1 MVARVGVE
9 LGTSGTCW
17 HHLKTIM
24 HPRTIELSDRLESP
38 IMHQDPKPQRI
49 LVAGGSGFIGKRL
62 IAKLTKSSSSDEII
76 CLTRKPE
83 SLHGVLGDS
92 VKVLKG
98 DVSIQSEIEQA
109 LQGVDVAFYLVH
121 AMEGDSKRWKKFAE
135 RDRLAAKNF
144 TRAASHCGVKRII
157 YLGGLSHGSDDELS
171 EHMRSRK
178 EVGEILSSGS
188 AQVTIFR
195 AAVILGQGGGS
206 FQMLQYLVER
216 LPVMICPKW
225 VLTKCQPISVDDVVT
240 YLAKA
245 AQIEETAGRTYE
257 IGGPDVLTYFEMMD
271 RYAKLMNKKIRI
283 LIIPFL
289 TPRLS
294 SYWVDLVTPVP
305 ASLAR
310 PLIDSLKH
318 DATVR
323 DHSITNVI
331 PIRTKSFEQSAVT
344 EAMTEKSLVRQNPAN
359 LKGNTSMSI
368 NAKVLVASL
377 IALGVMGSIN
387 YAADRWQNPIHIG
400 DLPLLSGWYFGIAT
414 AIYFIGQGARL
425 GALIGGIIGWITLIF
440 WIVEGWSLLL
450 TYEISY
456 IVWFDLLRIFSASTT
471 IIASHN
477 FFHKLR
483 PAKK

>member
-1 MVARVGVE
+1 
-9 LGTSGTCW
+9 
-17 HHLKTIM
+17 
-24 HPRTIELSDRLESP
+24 
-38 IMHQDPKPQRI
+38 
-49 LVAGGSGFIGKRL
+49 
-62 IAKLTKSSSSDEII
+62 
-76 CLTRKPE
+76 
-83 SLHGVLGDS
+83 
-92 VKVLKG
+92 
-98 DVSIQSEIEQA
+98 
-109 LQGVDVAFYLVH
+109 
-121 AMEGDSKRWKKFAE
+121 
-135 RDRLAAKNF
+135 
-144 TRAASHCGVKRII
+144 
-157 YLGGLSHGSDDELS
+157 
-171 EHMRSRK
+171 
-178 EVGEILSSGS
+178 
-188 AQVTIFR
+188 
-195 AAVILGQGGGS
+195 
-206 FQMLQYLVER
+206 
-216 LPVMICPKW
+216 
-225 VLTKCQPISVDDVVT
+225 
-240 YLAKA
+240 
-245 AQIEETAGRTYE
+245 
-257 IGGPDVLTYFEMMD
+257 
-271 RYAKLMNKKIRI
+271 MNKKIRI

-294 SYWVDLVTPVP
+294 SYWVDLVTPVS

-359 LKGNTSMSI
+359 LKENTSMSI

-400 DLPLLSGWYFGIAT
+400 DLALLFGWYFGIAT

-440 WIVEGWSLLL
+440 WIVGGWSLLL

-456 IVWFDLLRIFSASTT
+456 IVWFDLLSIFSASTT

-483 PAKK
+483 PAKKLGS